1 MNTQEEGEF
10 KGLPT
15 RNQLK
20 GSVTY
25 HILELIDDTFFFLS
39 TAHQDVLKE
48 VEVEYVTMP
57 GWNTSTTDCR
67 TFEDLPVNAQKYVR
81 KAEELI
87 GIPSKYLCTLNLTLL
102 LQYVARTFSGN

>member
-1 MNTQEEGEF
+1 M
-10 KGLPT
+10 
-15 RNQLK
+15 
-20 GSVTY
+20 
-25 HILELIDDTFFFLS
+25 ILFFLS

-87 GIPSKYLCTLNLTLL
+87 GIPSKYWCTFNLRLL
-102 LQYVARTFSGN
+102 LQYVARTFQEINYYKHKFDNIPFKSV